1 MDGEAQKIFDLL
13 SHKKEKNKTNQK
25 VFYLLVGSV
34 CLIAGI
40 FIGYLLFLKREKK
53 QEDIEDDF
61 EIKEL
66 QNENESLKNQLLS
79 LENLLK
85 NEKENLEKIKRNY
98 QLELEENT
106 KKNNDLEY
114 EIKIKQQEC
123 KEKLF
128 SLEEEKE
135 TLLLN
140 LKEKIEEFDKTKTL
154 LEEKNI
160 DMEVDSLISQSQN
173 IFGVLDSIGDIA
185 DRTNLLALNA
195 AIEAARA
202 GEHGRGF
209 AVVADEVRKLAELT
223 QKTLLDVKV
232 EISAI
237 VDAISSL
244 RK

>member
-1 MDGEAQKIFDLL
+1 
-13 SHKKEKNKTNQK
+13 
-25 VFYLLVGSV
+25 
-34 CLIAGI
+34 
-40 FIGYLLFLKREKK
+40 LFLKREKK

-98 QLELEENT
+98 QLELEENI